1 MANKKKSSKVVKS
14 DAEET
19 ATDEAIDVSEKD
31 QKPDENAAEAEIVVE
46 TDPVIDGEEP
56 TVVDENTDGDP
67 VPEEA
72 AAASDQEDA
81 APDQTAPEEASED
94 TSDAAAETAPIPV
107 HAPEP
112 VVIRQGGF
120 VPMVLG
126 GLVAAAIGFGLAR
139 FVLPEPGADPA
150 IMADLE
156 RKIDDQTALL
166 SDLTSRAEALELRS
180 DVSGLE
186 DGQSDNQAA
195 IAALADRLSDVES
208 RLTALASEPAGDATS
223 GAALAAQ
230 QQELNDLRAAV
241 DAMTEQS
248 ALLEENAQAAA
259 QATLQRA
266 ALTRIMTALDAG
278 VGFDAAI
285 ADLEGL
291 GVTVPDALAQS
302 AATGV
307 ASLTAL
313 QESFPEAARAA
324 LAMSRD
330 AAGDAEGGGF
340 TAFLRSQLG
349 ARSLEPREGRD
360 PDAVL
365 SRVEAAVREGRL
377 ADALAEVEALP
388 EEGRAELA
396 DWAAQ
401 VANRRDAVSAAQ
413 DLSAKLN

>member
-19 ATDEAIDVSEKD
+19 ATEEAIDVSEKD
-31 QKPDENAAEAEIVVE
+31 QKSDENGADAEIVTAE
-46 TDPVIDGEEP
+46 EPVIAAEDA
-56 TVVDENTDGDP
+56 TVVDETTDDNP
-67 VPEEA
+67 VPEEV
-72 AAASDQEDA
+72 AAASDQEDTA
-81 APDQTAPEEASED
+81 HQTASEEAHED
-94 TSDAAAETAPIPV
+94 TSGEAVETTPIPV
-107 HAPEP
+107 PAPEP

-186 DGQSDNQAA
+186 DAQSDNQAA
-195 IAALADRLSDVES
+195 IAGLADRLSDLET
-208 RLTALASEPAGDATS
+208 RMTALANQPAGDAPS
-223 GAALAAQ
+223 GAALAVQ

-241 DAMTEQS
+241 DAMTEHS
-248 ALLEENAQAAA
+248 AVLEENAQAAA

-278 VGFDAAI
+278 VGFDAAV

-291 GVTVPDALAQS
+291 GVTVPVALAQS

-307 ASLTAL
+307 ASLTTL

-324 LAMSRD
+324 LAVSRD

-349 ARSLEPREGRD
+349 ARSLEPREGSD

-377 ADALAEVEALP
+377 ADALAEIEALP